1 MQATLKNK
9 APFISLREIMKS
21 FAGHT
26 VLHPI
31 ELQLYPGEFHAL
43 IGENGAGKS
52 TLINVITGVHKPDR
66 GLINIDGS
74 EVASLTPTEANQL
87 GIYAVH
93 QELSLCTNLTIM
105 QNIFLGNEL
114 TSFTGQLRKK
124 KMREVTTQLLK
135 EVGIDHLHPDTPVI
149 QLSLAEQQ
157 LVEFSKAVYQNPKLL
172 VLDEATSALDPNQVV
187 TMFRRLRQLQEDGLI
202 VVFIS
207 HRLQELFE
215 LCDTMTVLKDGQQV
229 VTRPID
235 QIDHDELISMMTG
248 RKFSDLYPIKP
259 DIEKIMSQKEILV
272 VEGLTISKIQN
283 LDFSLREGEILG
295 IGGLQGQGQQELLR
309 SLFGTTRI
317 ISGSIVLNGK
327 KLKLKH
333 PKHAM
338 KVGIAYIP
346 ADRKSEGLLLTHSIR
361 FNLSMGVLKKIS
373 DFMGTVR
380 SRREVETAKIAM
392 QRMQVKAQNMEQAVS
407 SLSGGNQQ
415 KVILA
420 KWLERN
426 PNILLLDEPTRGI
439 DVGTKKEIYE
449 LLRKLTKSGVS
460 VIMTSSDT
468 LEITGL
474 CDRVLVMYEHQLNG
488 ELKGADLTEENLV
501 QLSVLKNKR

>member
-1 MQATLKNK
+1 MQATLENK
-9 APFISLREIMKS
+9 APFISLSEITKS

-31 ELQLYPGEFHAL
+31 DLQLHPGEFHAL

-52 TLINVITGVHKPDR
+52 TLINMITGVHKPDR
-66 GLINIDGS
+66 GLIEIDGS
-74 EVASLTPTEANQL
+74 EVASLTPTTANQF

-93 QELSLCTNLTIM
+93 QELSLCANLTIV

-114 TSFTGQLRKK
+114 ISITGQLQKK
-124 KMREVTTQLLK
+124 KMREIATQLLK
-135 EVGIDHLHPDTPVI
+135 EVGIGDLHPDTPVI

-157 LVEFSKAVYQNPKLL
+157 LIEFSKAVYQNPKLL
-172 VLDEATSALDPNQVV
+172 VLDEATSALDPNQVL
-187 TMFRRLRQLQEDGLI
+187 TMFNRLRELQKEGLI

-207 HRLQELFE
+207 HRLQELFD
-215 LCDTMTVLKDGQQV
+215 LCDTMTVLKDGQQI
-229 VTRPID
+229 VTRPIE
-235 QIDHDELISMMTG
+235 QIDQDELISLMTG
-248 RKFSDLYPIKP
+248 RTFSDLYPVKP
-259 DIEKIMSQKEILV
+259 DIEEVMSKKEVLV
-272 VEGLTISKIQN
+272 VEGLTLPNIQN
-283 LDFSLREGEILG
+283 LNFTLHEGEILG
-295 IGGLQGQGQQELLR
+295 IGGLQGQGQQEILR

-317 ISGSIVLNGK
+317 ISGSIGLNGQ

-338 KVGIAYIP
+338 KAGIAYIP

-361 FNLSMGVLKKIS
+361 FNISMGVLNKIS
-373 DFMGTVR
+373 DFVGTVR
-380 SRREVETAKIAM
+380 SKHEKETTNFAM
-392 QRMQVKAQNMEQAVS
+392 KRMQIKAQSMEQPANA
-407 SLSGGNQQ
+407 LSGGNQQ

-426 PNILLLDEPTRGI
+426 PSIILLDEPTRGI

-449 LLRKLTKSGVS
+449 LLRTLTQSGVS
-460 VIMTSSDT
+460 IIMTSSDT
-468 LEITGL
+468 LEIIGL

-488 ELKGADLTEENLV
+488 ALKGSELTEEKLV
-501 QLSVLKNKR
+501 ELTVLKK